1 MLIYNFQKEFLGID
15 AKDLQELGFHDLSSL
30 RSEVTDFA
38 DLFVKTPG
46 YIHNFQHVH
55 WIDFIDC
62 ADDGEIHKVIINTN
76 GKNFTANIVLSYAY
90 LTDNPSEKAYLVQLN
105 NLRKLSENEI
115 AQVHDDI
122 LLKEPQKKVAE
133 IQQEQT
139 PPYKE
144 VNSQTKEFTQPSL
157 LDENTLQDILPDT
170 SILESQEIEIP
181 QEIITQGTDNLND
194 TKLDIELHDKP
205 LDIPTPEPIV
215 TKTKITKTK
224 VTQPKKDTF
233 DNGYVYDPQV
243 ASKELGLP
251 VDLIEEFIQ
260 DFIAQADDFK
270 PELYA
275 SLEDGD
281 VDNVKTLSHKLKG
294 VAANLRVEDAFEVL
308 SIINTT
314 ADLEVI
320 RTNLELFYKIIMK
333 LAGEEVEEVE
343 ETQETQEI
351 EEIQEVE
358 QNQQNPSELDLTF
371 KDDSFIQETSAV
383 NEGEDDLSLEFKDD
397 EEELTL
403 AFKDEA
409 EPIQLHETQQEIP
422 EVAYS
427 KEKVANEI
435 GIDIT
440 SFNELFHEYINE
452 AENLLN
458 EMYNAIEKNDH
469 DLLQSEIIK
478 LQGMSENMRVPLFKD
493 TLEKLM
499 EAGSQA
505 ESLQLIETAKMI
517 LTKLAKA
524 GDK

>member
-90 LTDNPSEKAYLVQLN
+90 LTDNPSQKAYLVQLN

-133 IQQEQT
+133 IQQKQT
-139 PPYKE
+139 LPYKE
-144 VNSQTKEFTQPSL
+144 VNSQTKEFTQPSI
-157 LDENTLQDILPDT
+157 LDENIL
-170 SILESQEIEIP
+170 QEIEIP
-181 QEIITQGTDNLND
+181 QEIITQGTDNLSD

-281 VDNVKTLSHKLKG
+281 IDNVKTLSHKLKG

-343 ETQETQEI
+343 E
-351 EEIQEVE
+351 VE

-383 NEGEDDLSLEFKDD
+383 NEGEDDLSLEFKDY

-403 AFKDEA
+403 AFKDED
-409 EPIQLHETQQEIP
+409 EPIHLNETQQEIP
-422 EVAYS
+422 EVVYS
-427 KEKVANEI
+427 KEKIANEI

-440 SFNELFHEYINE
+440 SFSELFHEYINE

-478 LQGMSENMRVPLFKD
+478 FQGMSENMRVALFKD

-499 EAGSQA
+499 ESDSQA